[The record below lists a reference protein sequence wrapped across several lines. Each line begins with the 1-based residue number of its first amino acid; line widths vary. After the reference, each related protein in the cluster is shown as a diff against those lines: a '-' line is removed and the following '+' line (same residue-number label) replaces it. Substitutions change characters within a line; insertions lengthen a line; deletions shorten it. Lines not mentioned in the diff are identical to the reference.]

1 MSTNSSVQI
10 IIHISKLLKKKTI
23 LNKHMQINDTRILGV
38 LQNWEYY
45 ILLMDISFQFFYNA
59 GNIQEYGWWVLP
71 AISLCMRIDNVFFV
85 IRLRLCNSLFPWHF
99 SVVNCLSTVPSSIS
113 LLTHWSHYTVIL
125 GYLSTLLRQWVPW
138 AEGTFSEWIQL
149 LNEITRSCLVN

>member
-10 IIHISKLLKKKTI
+10 IIHISKLLKKKTV

-45 ILLMDISFQFFYNA
+45 ILLRDISFQFFYNA

-99 SVVNCLSTVPSSIS
+99 SVVNCLSTAPSSIS
-113 LLTHWSHYTVIL
+113 LDPLIMLHCNSWLSINSIKTVSS
-125 GYLSTLLRQWVPW
+125 LSGRNFLWMNSV
-138 AEGTFSEWIQL
+138 AEWDYKELSG
-149 LNEITRSCLVN
+149 